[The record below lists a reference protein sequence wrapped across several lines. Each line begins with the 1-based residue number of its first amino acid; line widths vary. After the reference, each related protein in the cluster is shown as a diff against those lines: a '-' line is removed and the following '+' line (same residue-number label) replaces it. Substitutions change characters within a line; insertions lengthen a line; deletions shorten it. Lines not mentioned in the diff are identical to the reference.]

1 MTVYRF
7 IRLGDIVVY
16 EGLEFEVV
24 EVNGSRLTLVGHN
37 HFGRRSVL
45 VSQLMEDIE
54 LVGHLPQ
61 ASRPELT
68 LRDAGIT
75 GEDARRAQ
83 AWHDLM
89 CLLETGRDSHAL
101 PDDPINPDFDP
112 ALPKAT
118 RVSNGRKY
126 LLRRGIVVKADR
138 TVYNRERKWRS
149 ERSLV
154 CLVDGRKLNRS
165 KVPDRMPA
173 LFREKLEAVLKAHWK
188 TPDIS
193 DKHVLHEVRELVK
206 SENPDLEFAHYST
219 QVRYL
224 NIVKDE
230 MHWRETARGRQT
242 SSKRGGKS
250 FGVIRAS
257 RPGEFVHAD
266 TTKLACYMLDEHN
279 EQVRYE
285 LSILLDVYST
295 SVLSFALARTTT
307 AATIVRMLG
316 RASFPASVRPYGRA
330 IAELTESA
338 ASEHQSLSAIVSAW
352 DQGNDPAPFVAV
364 ETLVV
369 DNGLPYIAQLT
380 HSVVEALGAGIR
392 YSRKY
397 SPEDKGKVEKA
408 LKDIE
413 QRLLQVMP
421 GFTGGSVE
429 HRGTV
434 PDTELLPHV
443 VMVQLLQDFFDE
455 VWANTQSRGLRD
467 SLARDQIL
475 TPNQV
480 LLTATAIAPSLPVP
494 DIAEN
499 YIRLLESDFRVVQH
513 YGIDHA
519 SMVFDSDEL
528 LVFHRQPSGD
538 KKHGQK
544 YLVKWDPDYPT
555 VLWVMNPRS
564 RNWMLVPWKRI
575 GDYERPFAREMLRG
589 AAAREEDLVGD
600 DVLAAKEVVKRFDR
614 YRTPAAPKPSKKKE
628 KKKKPSA
635 PFERSPNRRPRT
647 PMRTGDEEIRL
658 MRHDEEIDI

>member
-1 MTVYRF
+1 MPVYRF

-24 EVNGSRLTLVGHN
+24 EVNGSRLTLAGHN

-45 VSQLMEDIE
+45 VSQFMDDIE

-75 GEDARRAQ
+75 GEDARKAQ

-89 CLLETGRDSHAL
+89 CLLETGRDSRAL
-101 PDDPINPDFDP
+101 PDDPINADFDP

-118 RVSNGRKY
+118 RVINGRKY
-126 LLRRGIVVKADR
+126 LLRRGVVVDADR
-138 TVYNRERKWRS
+138 TVYNKERKWRS
-149 ERSLV
+149 ERSLI
-154 CLVDGRKLNRS
+154 CLVDGRKLRRP
-165 KVPDRMPA
+165 KLEERMPVV
-173 LFREKLEAVLKAHWK
+173 FREKLEAVLKAHWN

-193 DKHVLHEVRELVK
+193 DKHLLHEARDLVK
-206 SENPDLEFAHYST
+206 SEEPDFRFVHYST
-219 QVRYL
+219 QVSYL
-224 NIVKDE
+224 DIVKDE
-230 MHWRETARGRQT
+230 MHWRESARARQT
-242 SSKRGGKS
+242 ASKRKGKG

-266 TTKLACYMLDEHN
+266 TTKLACYMLDERN
-279 EQVRYE
+279 QRVRYE
-285 LSILLDVYST
+285 LSILLDVCST
-295 SVLSFALARTTT
+295 AVLSFALARTTT

-338 ASEHQSLSAIVSAW
+338 ASEHTKLSAIVSAW
-352 DQGNDPAPFVAV
+352 DADSDPAPFVAI

-380 HSVVEALGAGIR
+380 HSVAEALGSGMR

-397 SPEDKGKVEKA
+397 SPEDKAKVEKA
-408 LKDIE
+408 FRDIE

-429 HRGTV
+429 HRGTI
-434 PDTELLPHV
+434 PDAELLPHV

-455 VWANTQSRGLRD
+455 VWANTRSRGLRD

-499 YIRLLESDFRVVQH
+499 YIRLLKSDFRIVQH

-519 SMVFDSDEL
+519 GMVFDSDEL
-528 LVFHRQPSGD
+528 LIFHRQPSGD
-538 KKHGQK
+538 RKHDQK

-564 RNWMLVPWKRI
+564 NDWMLVPWKRI
-575 GDYERPFAREMLRG
+575 GDYERPFALEMLRG
-589 AAAREEDLVGD
+589 AGAKTEQVVTD
-600 DVLAAKEVVKRFDR
+600 DVHAAMDIVARFDR
-614 YRTPAAPKPSKKKE
+614 YRTPAAPKP
-628 KKKKPSA
+628 KKPTLVGSPARA
-635 PFERSPNRRPRT
+635 PGPRPKAL
-647 PMRTGDEEIRL
+647 MGKGDEEIRL
-658 MRHDEEIDI
+658 MRHDEEVDI